1 METAFSFCLNQISR
15 IPYKSC
21 KWTLIKVRLGR
32 TKEEDDFQCWGSATG
47 MCSPRICSYDL
58 HHFEPVGPKS
68 PNALS
73 CQRATAALR
82 LGTGTKPE
90 ALVGKGLCWF
100 TLPQAVWKLL
110 YTQVMLKKKSKKK
123 KATMWNTLGWFSPM
137 FYIPFSSCQ
146 LSIGEIAC
154 LFFL

>member
-21 KWTLIKVRLGR
+21 KWTLIKLRLGR
-32 TKEEDDFQCWGSATG
+32 TKEEDDFQ
-47 MCSPRICSYDL
+47 CSPRICSYDL
-58 HHFEPVGPKS
+58 HHFEPISPKALMLSVVREQQQLWDWAQEPNQKLWWAKGSVGL
-68 PNALS
+68 LS
-73 CQRATAALR
+73 HR
-82 LGTGTKPE
+82 LFGN
-90 ALVGKGLCWF
+90 CF
-100 TLPQAVWKLL
+100 TQL
-110 YTQVMLKKKSKKK
+110 MLKKKSKKK